1 MVSNDIIDIAYT
13 RLHSDWQRRGF
24 LHKIFNGE
32 EQDMI
37 LSVSDPFSL
46 VWRLWSMKES
56 IYKLQMDATS
66 VHKYN
71 PSKISCHI
79 IDEINGTVSIDH
91 QTYDTTTNQTAEYIY
106 TYAVKDNRSEII
118 HKIININ
125 SSEQQSELCY
135 NRLINEVSIQL
146 GLNPDKLTIRKSS
159 NGIPSLYFQE
169 NKLDID
175 ISITHH
181 GSFGAYSIAYG
192 MQ

>member
-1 MVSNDIIDIAYT
+1 MVSNDIIDIACT

-56 IYKLQMDATS
+56 IYKLHMDVSS

-106 TYAVKDNRSEII
+106 TYTVKDNRSEVI

>member
-71 PSKISCHI
+71 PSKISCRI
-79 IDEINGTVSIDH
+79 IDDINGTVSIDH
-91 QTYDTTTNQTAEYIY
+91 QTYSTTTNQTAEYIY
-106 TYAVKDNRSEII
+106 TYAIVKNQSELIN
-118 HKIININ
+118 KIINIKPRDIYT
-125 SSEQQSELCY
+125 QSQMCY
-135 NRLINEVSIQL
+135 KALINDVMHHTGIEDNQIQIKKT
-146 GLNPDKLTIRKSS
+146 P
-159 NGIPSLYFQE
+159 NGIPSLFHHDRR
-169 NKLDID
+169 LDMD
-175 ISITHH
+175 ISISHH
-181 GSFGAYSIAYG
+181 GSFGAYSILYK
-192 MQ
+192 